1 MGFWKKIQKLQ
12 VKDLDI
18 NNKNSA
24 VREGLREGLREIEI
38 DEHVFQPTWDQLG
51 GLLFD
56 PIAKAY
62 IEFVEEQAKG
72 KYQPLPRWLK
82 LILSENNSYDIDLS
96 RVSYAE
102 GINTL
107 QAVDAIT
114 FGYNIHF
121 PRAINLER
129 EGPVKSDVWWILHEL
144 EHCVQYKVLGG
155 IGPFLAKYY
164 VNSVAGGL
172 GSLQAGTWEKYINKI
187 HNNLQIEKDADS
199 KANSLIDSVMG
210 DLDDLSLGRPTVLGS
225 SQGSRINCTNQI
237 IREGEFLQSDDA
249 PFRFICQFDG
259 NVVLYGP
266 GNSVLWNS
274 STDGIGK
281 PPYRIVAQDDRN
293 IVQYDR
299 ENRAIWRTGTS
310 EAGHLGCFLVLQN
323 DGNLVLYQPEPIVAV
338 WHTHTAGH

>member
-24 VREGLREGLREIEI
+24 VREGLREI

-51 GLLFD
+51 GLLID
-56 PIAKAY
+56 PVANAY

-72 KYQPLPRWLK
+72 KYQPLPQWLK
-82 LILSENNSYDIDLS
+82 LILSEDNSYDIDLS

-107 QAVDAIT
+107 QADNAIT

-129 EGPVKSDVWWILHEL
+129 EGLVKSDVWWILHEL
-144 EHCVQYKVLGG
+144 EHCVQYKALGG

-164 VNSVAGGL
+164 VNSVVAGL

-187 HNNLQIEKDADS
+187 HSNLQIEKDADS
-199 KANSLIDSVMG
+199 KAISLIDSVMS
-210 DLDDLSLGRPTVLGS
+210 DLDDLSLSRPTVLGS
-225 SQGSRINCTNQI
+225 SQGSRINCTNQTI
-237 IREGEFLQSDDA
+237 HEGEFLESNDGR
-249 PFRFICQFDG
+249 FRFICQFDG

-266 GNSVLWNS
+266 GNSVLWKS

-323 DGNLVLYQPEPIVAV
+323 DGNLVLYQSEPIVAV
-338 WHTHTAGH
+338 WHTHTPGH